1 MSLLLW
7 QVNERLRLLSER
19 GRGRGRGRFGGPGRP
34 PYEPR
39 PPERDP
45 GGFPEQYIGGPRSML
60 DRLGPGPAGAHPLS
74 PMGPPGGRRGSFEHD
89 AGRLEHGGRGDDGT
103 AHAGAL
109 HERRPSRLASEG
121 SGRFGEPSAS
131 EDTYASPSPRWAHD
145 GAAADGRAQ
154 RGREGSALGTERAP
168 FLDRVREPL
177 PLPPAPVRRRVLST
191 AVVDGQQI
199 TAASSVRCLCL
210 RMLVAMRCAAWL
222 PQNDEGTCMH
232 S

>member
-45 GGFPEQYIGGPRSML
+45 GGFPEQYIGGPRSMH
-60 DRLGPGPAGAHPLS
+60 DRLGPGPAGDQPLS
-74 PMGPPGGRRGSFEHD
+74 PKGPPGGRRGSFEHD
-89 AGRLEHGGRGDDGT
+89 AGRLGHGGRGDDGT

-109 HERRPSRLASEG
+109 RERRPSRLASQG

-154 RGREGSALGTERAP
+154 RGREGSAPGTERAP
-168 FLDRVREPL
+168 FLDRVREAL

-199 TAASSVRCLCL
+199 TAASSVRCLPAHACSHAL
-210 RMLVAMRCAAWL
+210 RRLVAPER
-222 PQNDEGTCMH
+222 
-232 S
+232 